1 VKIISIAIIMMLI
14 FMAVSIGYAAS
25 STVSVTAVVLSK
37 SNCKFNS
44 ATAALN
50 FGNLDPTT
58 PIDRTI
64 TTSITFICHGSA
76 NPATFSI
83 TDDDGLYKTGTDANR
98 MRHTTVITEYLPYS
112 LTLNPTSGTVPK
124 NTNQTLTISGTV
136 KGTDYQNA
144 YVGNFSDTVIISISP

>member
-1 VKIISIAIIMMLI
+1 MKIISIAIIMMLI

>member
-1 VKIISIAIIMMLI
+1 MMLI

-25 STVSVTAVVLSK
+25 STVSVAAVVLSK

-50 FGNLDPTT
+50 LGSLDPANPVDKTVS
-58 PIDRTI
+58 
-64 TTSITFICHGSA
+64 TSITFICRGSA

-83 TDDDGLYKTGTDANR
+83 TDDDGLYKTAPNANR
-98 MRHTTVITEYLPYS
+98 MRHTTVTTEYLPYS
-112 LTLNPTSGTVPK
+112 FTLNPASGTVPK

-136 KGTDYQNA
+136 TGTDYQNA
-144 YVGNFSDTVIISISP
+144 YIGNYSDSVVISIDP

>member
-1 VKIISIAIIMMLI
+1 MLI
-14 FMAVSIGYAAS
+14 FMVVSIGYADS
-25 STVSVTAVVLSK
+25 TTVSVAAVVLSK

-50 FGNLDPTT
+50 FGNLDPAN
-58 PIDRTI
+58 PIDRTVS
-64 TTSITFICHGSA
+64 TTVTFVCHGSA
-76 NPATFSI
+76 PSATFSI
-83 TDDDGLYKTGTDANR
+83 TDDDGLYKTAPNANR
-98 MRHTTVITEYLPYS
+98 MRHTTVTTEYLPYS

-124 NTNQTLTISGTV
+124 NVDQTLTISGTV

>member
-1 VKIISIAIIMMLI
+1 MLI